1 MIVKDHGKYY
11 KKNGVILSRKVSW
24 YWDIRIYLPFLL
36 IIGMLFYNHG
46 GAKEVSMTDVMEHE
60 IAIAETYG
68 FEDTEPV
75 EPSYD
80 ERNIIA
86 LARLA
91 DSVGGH
97 RSDEVKKIIMWVAI
111 NRTEDNRNGYGK
123 SLIEEIAR
131 PNQWQGYKED
141 AYYLDSTYL
150 LACQVYD
157 AWKSGYSRPIYP
169 DMLWFV
175 LNNDGSITVRN
186 QFKVGKN
193 RSEMTFGQ
201 G

>member
-1 MIVKDHGKYY
+1 MMVKSQGKFR
-11 KKNGVILSRKVSW
+11 KKNGIVLLRRVNW
-24 YWDIRIYLPFLL
+24 YWDIRIYLPIILILGFLL
-36 IIGMLFYNHG
+36 YNHG
-46 GAKEVSMTDVMEHE
+46 GAKEAPMTNIMEHE
-60 IAIAETYG
+60 AAIAETYG

-80 ERNIIA
+80 EKNIIA

-97 RSDEVKKIIMWVAI
+97 RSDDVKKIIMWVAI

-123 SLIEEIAR
+123 SLIDEINR

-186 QFKVGKN
+186 QFKEGKN

-201 G
+201 E